1 VVVKAHLDSI
11 TKGPP
16 IKAEESLDMLASDM
30 SNCYITLVQWGY
42 LSELNSSQNLL
53 YVFKRLPTRLQRKF
67 CEADRNSIGY
77 AATFSQLLSFVE
89 DAAGRAH
96 SMFGVT

>member
-1 VVVKAHLDSI
+1 
-11 TKGPP
+11 
-16 IKAEESLDMLASDM
+16 MLASDM
-30 SNCYITLVQWGY
+30 GNCYITLVQWGY
-42 LSELNSSQNLL
+42 LSELNSSQTLL

-67 CEADRNSIGY
+67 CDEADINPIGY